1 MSYSATFD
9 GITYTVVFSR
19 RSSIGVSLSP
29 LNQVVVRAPSGMPRA
44 KIEMFLAD
52 KRGWLRRHMAANS
65 AAADMLGEVLSY
77 KKILIGGSPF
87 GLVFDGGDAFDGAI
101 VHASDMR
108 ALKNLYIE
116 NFGPSFIE
124 RVRAFSAVCGLRAE
138 SLSFKSYRRLW
149 GCCDGRYNITFNYKL
164 LMLPKVL
171 QDYVAAHELCH
182 TVFHDHSLSFH
193 RLLKGVFPQ
202 SRECAKQLKA
212 YAAVARLY

>member
-29 LNQVVVRAPSGMPRA
+29 TNQVVVRAPLGMPRGR
-44 KIEMFLAD
+44 IELFLAD
-52 KRGWLRRHMAANS
+52 KREWLRRHMAANF

-87 GLVFDGGDAFDGAI
+87 GLVFDGGDDFDGAV

-108 ALKNLYIE
+108 ALKKLYIE
-116 NFGPSFIE
+116 NFGPSFIK
-124 RVRAFSAVCGLRAE
+124 RVRAFSSVCGLRAE

-149 GCCDGRYNITFNYKL
+149 GCCDGRNNITFNYKL
-164 LMLPKVL
+164 LMLPEVL

-182 TVFHDHSLSFH
+182 TVFHDHSPSFH
-193 RLLKGVFPQ
+193 RLLKSVFPQ
-202 SRECAKQLKA
+202 STECAKQLKA